1 MQYGRQSERPNDR
14 RSKALVAGAREIN
27 VTSARSL
34 PPIIAA
40 VVAICFSDGASAGD
54 RGQVR
59 HAPTWS
65 RSANGVGWK
74 KAARARALAGN
85 PHLDP
90 AAPYRANSLASSRQ
104 PIVNI
109 PSQTTVVTRRVMDD
123 KDATTVRDVLRT
135 TPGVTVG
142 R

>member
-1 MQYGRQSERPNDR
+1 M
-14 RSKALVAGAREIN
+14 A
-27 VTSARSL
+27 TRSL
-34 PPIIAA
+34 LPIIAA
-40 VVAICFSDGASAGD
+40 VVAICSSHGAFAGD
-54 RGQVR
+54 GGRVR
-59 HAPTWS
+59 HPPTWS
-65 RSANGVGWK
+65 RSANAVGWK
-74 KAARARALAGN
+74 KAARTRALAAN
-85 PHLDP
+85 PHVDP

-104 PIVNI
+104 PIINI

>member
-1 MQYGRQSERPNDR
+1 MIGDPRLWSPDA
-14 RSKALVAGAREIN
+14 KEIN
-27 VTSARSL
+27 VMAARSL
-34 PPIIAA
+34 LAIMAA
-40 VVAICFSDGASAGD
+40 VFAICFSLGASAGD
-54 RGQVR
+54 GARV
-59 HAPTWS
+59 HHTPTWS
-65 RSANGVGWK
+65 RPANTVGWK
-74 KAARARALAGN
+74 KAARVRALAAN
-85 PHLDP
+85 PHVDP

-104 PIVNI
+104 PIIDI